1 MKKQIKKILIF
12 IYRYMAHAFPL
23 CPSKVMFMS
32 NMGRNYSGNV
42 RAIFE
47 KMKEDDRFS
56 KYKKVWAFNGDFFAN
71 VKKYGKGMLPKGCK
85 IVRYGGIRYY
95 FHMATAGMWIFD
107 TRQEPYLIKRKG
119 NTYFQT
125 WHGTPLKKL
134 GLDIEK
140 INMTGEDRSTREYRM
155 AFLQESAKWDY
166 LLVQNDFSEEVL
178 PKCFGFRKKVVKA
191 GYPRNDR
198 LADALRRYN
207 TCCKRKKAENDGI
220 SGRSE
225 EKLKRISTDIAQN
238 KKGKKILLYA
248 PTWRDNEYIGGG
260 FYKCPEKPDFK
271 KLEKELG
278 KDFMIIVKLHYLV
291 KLKKGDIPEECIK
304 SGFVK
309 ICGNEK
315 DIADLYLKADGLI
328 TDYSSVF
335 FDYSVL
341 ERPIFFYCYD
351 LEEYRDELRGFYLDF
366 EKVAPGPI
374 SGNEDEL
381 VSDIRAAFGF
391 KNKEPASDVQKNAL
405 DNKNFENTEWH
416 KKVVEFKKWFNEY
429 DDGHAAERVL
439 DILAGNKN

>member
-1 MKKQIKKILIF
+1 MKIKNIVKRTLVSF
-12 IYRYMAHAFPL
+12 YRYMAHAFPL
-23 CPSKVMFMS
+23 CCSKAMFMS

-56 KYKKVWAFNGDFFAN
+56 KYKKIWAFNGDFFAS
-71 VKKYGKGMLPKGCK
+71 VKKYGKNMLPRGCK

-95 FHMATAGMWIFD
+95 FHMATAGLWIFD

-178 PKCFGFRKKVVKA
+178 PKCFGFRKTTVKA

-198 LADALRRYN
+198 LAEAGMKNNTSLR
-207 TCCKRKKAENDGI
+207 
-220 SGRSE
+220 
-225 EKLKRISTDIAQN
+225 RISTDVARN
-238 KKGKKILLYA
+238 KKKVLLYA

-260 FYKCPEKPDFK
+260 FYKCPSKPDFK
-271 KLEKELG
+271 KLEEELG
-278 KDFMIIVKLHYLV
+278 KDFVIIVKLHYLV

-304 SGFVK
+304 SGFVRV
-309 ICGNEK
+309 CGNEK
-315 DIADLYLKADGLI
+315 DIAELYLKADGLI

-351 LEEYRDELRGFYLDF
+351 LEAYRDELRGFYLDF
-366 EKVAPGPI
+366 EKIAPGPI
-374 SGNEDEL
+374 STNEDEL
-381 VSDIRAAFGF
+381 VRDIKSAFNPKRQESGV
-391 KNKEPASDVQKNAL
+391 EASKNA
-405 DNKNFENTEWH
+405 DWH
-416 KKVVEFKKWFNEY
+416 KKIVEFKKWFNEY
-429 DDGHAAERVL
+429 DDGHASERVL
-439 DILAGNKN
+439 NILCGDKVK